1 MNNDIKGQH
10 IQDIDPKLLKL
21 FLSDKTT
28 KKYLRWGSDNYIGY
42 GEEYGADQ
50 EMSPEL
56 VIRSYEFIIQPRVI
70 KTEEEKANR
79 TKDRAEVFTPSWV
92 CNEQNNLIDNAW
104 LGYANAFNH
113 SEGKTWITVTDK
125 IRFSDG
131 KKWKDYVD
139 ARRLEVTCGEAPYL
153 VSRYDTVSGDKIAV
167 KDRIGLLDRKLR
179 VIKEN
184 AADEEEWYQW
194 TVRAFQSCYGYDF
207 QGDNVFLAREN
218 LLFTFIEYFQEY
230 MNQDPNFKQINE
242 IANIIAWNIWQMNG
256 ITMTAPFSQAEA
268 AYKQIS
274 LFELYG
280 DGKAEEDA
288 TINEIPCKIFD
299 WRAKRSME
307 FGSIVRGK

>member
-92 CNEQNNLIDNAW
+92 CNEQ
-104 LGYANAFNH
+104 
-113 SEGKTWITVTDK
+113 
-125 IRFSDG
+125 

-280 DGKAEEDA
+280 DGKVEEDA